1 MKALYIVILMNVNIL
16 SIGKIAETT
25 MSVLLKK
32 ITGFIMA
39 ASTKAVEL
47 RDNIYRPKK
56 LITQ

>member
-1 MKALYIVILMNVNIL
+1 MNVNIL

-25 MSVLLKK
+25 MSVSLQK
-32 ITGFIMA
+32 ITGFIIT

-47 RDNIYRPKK
+47 RDNIYWPKK